1 MKKYSDTTSWH
12 LQMSAYFLN
21 RAYYIK
27 TVKEKSKRRKT
38 QQVQGLIKKLLTYA
52 FKE

>member
-27 TVKEKSKRRKT
+27 TVKEKVREEKHSKCK
-38 QQVQGLIKKLLTYA
+38 G
-52 FKE
+52 